1 MNMIYKKQLKQYLK
15 KTFKSK
21 NCFAL
26 KILTFKKDRYVFI
39 CYNQDQYTIVEDG
52 FEKNRYQFD
61 SSDEA
66 MKKVMKIAIDFIYKL
81 NLNNDSHLFYL
92 LERNALL

>member
-26 KILTFKKDRYVFI
+26 KILRFKKDRYVFI

-66 MKKVMKIAIDFIYKL
+66 MKKVMKIADIEFKNSYRLYIQTKL
-81 NLNNDSHLFYL
+81 KQ
-92 LERNALL
+92 

>member
-26 KILTFKKDRYVFI
+26 KILTFKKDRYLLI
-39 CYNQDQYTIVEDG
+39 SYDQERYTIVEDG
-52 FEKNRYQFD
+52 FEKSKYEFD

-66 MKKVMKIAIDFIYKL
+66 IKAVMKMANIEFKRSYRL
-81 NLNNDSHLFYL
+81 YVQ
-92 LERNALL
+92 